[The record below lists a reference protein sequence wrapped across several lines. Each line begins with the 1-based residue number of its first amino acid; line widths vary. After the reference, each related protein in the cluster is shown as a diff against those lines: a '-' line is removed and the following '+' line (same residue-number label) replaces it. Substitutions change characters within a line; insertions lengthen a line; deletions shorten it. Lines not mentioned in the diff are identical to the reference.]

1 MIIRFHNFEKH
12 LAPPQA
18 YIPAIS
24 KVTERLVRMESK
36 QEDLME
42 KLSNLLHCDEPD
54 KPVVASETHDKN
66 QNRQNSLLKL
76 IFSLLVSSSI
86 SPIKSRCLT
95 ARASG
100 NSKSM
105 SCIALCS
112 YLCEHGEDTK
122 KWHKQHNEHRQKNL
136 QNRSTTKANS
146 SMKLITPV
154 AVGHGKSHNDPDHD
168 SREKNNRANK

>member
-122 KWHKQHNEHRQKNL
+122 KWH
-136 QNRSTTKANS
+136 TKPTPA
-146 SMKLITPV
+146 LITQ
-154 AVGHGKSHNDPDHD
+154 VGDLQKKINHQGNF
-168 SREKNNRANK
+168 SRYCRSWPWLAREEWYR